1 MNYVIP
7 ILGKGERFASYKE
20 EKPFINIKGKTMIE
34 KVVEPILEN
43 KDNTIWI
50 FCRYEFLDKF
60 NKIFNNDNIKI
71 IPLQETIGAAETLY
85 LSCFYI
91 PQNEPFTSI
100 DCDTIINKET
110 EKIISKNKTNKVYTF
125 TDSHKQGIFSYIIP
139 NGCYIN
145 EIHEKNAVSEIASS
159 GIYQF
164 ESPEKYIYFYKK
176 MRESVS
182 FSNELYIS
190 NLIDFIVK
198 SGGIFY
204 FKSIDGGFTCVG
216 TPFQLEKHLKDNKEI
231 KTFVFDLDRTLIYDT
246 NENPTAIKKNV
257 DFCNGLFE
265 IGHKIIIHTAR
276 GMLSH
281 NNDVELIKETYE
293 EKIKSILDSNEI
305 KYTELIFGKPYA
317 DIYIDDKAINAFDD
331 LNKKAGF
338 YSGVK
343 YDTRFMHN
351 IIDNGDKIIKSGK
364 GVENEIFY
372 YKDMPK
378 ELSKF
383 FPKIYPSENENEL
396 IMEKIDGTSVSDLL
410 LDLKLTKENISQ
422 ILNSFKEIHD
432 NLWIQ
437 HNDDWL
443 YKGKMLERFKENK
456 NFYEKLGF
464 TENEVLELAAN
475 VKVSN
480 HSIIHGDSVFTNIFI
495 NKKIELKLID
505 PRGKN
510 QNGFTIYGAT
520 CYDHAKMLQSLYGY
534 DFIINEANIPETYLS
549 SLRDYF
555 LSVVKQD
562 PNQLKIKTKILVI
575 SMLPLHIDRPDRIL
589 KFVELY
595 KKII

>member
-20 EKPFINIKGKTMIE
+20 EKPFININGKTMIE
-34 KVVEPILEN
+34 KVVEPILKNKEN
-43 KDNTIWI
+43 SIWI

-60 NKIFNNDNIKI
+60 NKIFDNDRVKI
-71 IPLQETIGAAETLY
+71 IPLQETIGAAETLFFAC
-85 LSCFYI
+85 LYI
-91 PQNEPFTSI
+91 PENEPFTSI
-100 DCDTIINKET
+100 DCDTIINEKT
-110 EKIISKNKTNKVYTF
+110 EQIISKNKTNKVYTF

-139 NGCYIN
+139 NGCYIHQ
-145 EIHEKNAVSEIASS
+145 IHEKNAVSEIASS

-164 ESPEKYIYFYKK
+164 ESPEKYIHFYEK
-176 MRESVS
+176 MHGHIS

-190 NLIDFIVK
+190 NIIDFFV
-198 SGGIFY
+198 SRGELFS
-204 FKSIDGGFTCVG
+204 FKNIDGGFTCVG
-216 TPFQLEKHLKDNKEI
+216 TPFQLEKHLKENKEL

-246 NENPTAIKKNV
+246 NENPKPIKKNV

-281 NNDVELIKETYE
+281 NNDVELVKETYE
-293 EKIKSILDSNEI
+293 KKVKSILEKNGI

-343 YDTRFMHN
+343 FDTRFMHD
-351 IIDNGDKIIKSGK
+351 IFDSGDKIIKSGK

-372 YKDMPK
+372 YKEMPK

-383 FPKIYPSENENEL
+383 FPKIYYSENENEL

-410 LDLKLTKENISQ
+410 LDLQLSKENIAQ
-422 ILNSFKEIHD
+422 MVNSFKEIHD
-432 NLWIQ
+432 HLWLQ
-437 HNDDWL
+437 HEDDWL
-443 YKGKMLERFKENK
+443 YKGKMLERFKENQK
-456 NFYEKLGF
+456 FYEKLGI
-464 TENEVLELAAN
+464 TENEVLELAEN

-480 HSIIHGDSVFTNIFI
+480 HSIIHGDSVFTNVFI
-495 NKKIELKLID
+495 NKKNQVKLID

-510 QNGFTIYGAT
+510 QNGFSIYGAS
-520 CYDHAKMLQSLYGY
+520 CYDYAKMLQSLYGY

-549 SLRDYF
+549 FVRDYF
-555 LSVVKQD
+555 FSIIKEE
-562 PNQLKIKTKILVI
+562 PNQLKIKTKILVL

-595 KKII
+595 RKIV

>member
-1 MNYVIP
+1 
-7 ILGKGERFASYKE
+7 
-20 EKPFINIKGKTMIE
+20 MIE
-34 KVVEPILEN
+34 KVVEPILKNNEN
-43 KDNTIWI
+43 SIWI

-60 NKIFNNDNIKI
+60 NKIFNNERVKI
-71 IPLQETIGAAETLY
+71 IPLQETIGAAETLFFAC
-85 LSCFYI
+85 LYI
-91 PQNEPFTSI
+91 PENQPFTSI
-100 DCDTIINKET
+100 DCDTIINEET
-110 EKIISKNKTNKVYTF
+110 EKVISKNTTNKVYTF
-125 TDSHKQGIFSYIIP
+125 TDKHKQGIFSYIVP
-139 NGCYIN
+139 NGCYIS

-164 ESPEKYIYFYKK
+164 ESPEKYIHIYEK
-176 MRESVS
+176 MHGNIA

-190 NLIDFIVK
+190 NLIDFFVS
-198 SGGIFY
+198 SGELFS
-204 FKSIDGGFTCVG
+204 FKNIDGGFTCVG
-216 TPFQLEKHLKDNKEI
+216 TPFQLEKHLKENKEL

-246 NENPTAIKKNV
+246 NENPNPIKKNV

-281 NNDVELIKETYE
+281 NNDVELVKETYE
-293 EKIKSILDSNEI
+293 EKVKSILEKNGI

-343 YDTRFMHN
+343 FDTRFMHN
-351 IIDNGDKIIKSGK
+351 IFDSGDKIIKSGK

-372 YKDMPK
+372 YKEMPK

-383 FPKIYPSENENEL
+383 FPKIYHSENENEL
-396 IMEKIDGTSVSDLL
+396 VMEKIDGTSVSDLL
-410 LDLKLTKENISQ
+410 LDLQLSKDNISK
-422 ILNSFKEIHD
+422 IVNSFKELHD
-432 NLWIQ
+432 HIWVQ
-437 HNDDWL
+437 HEDDWL

-456 NFYEKLGF
+456 NFYNKLGIS
-464 TENEVLELAAN
+464 ENEVLELAEN

-495 NKKIELKLID
+495 NKKNEVKLID

-510 QNGFTIYGAT
+510 QNGYSICGAS
-520 CYDHAKMLQSLYGY
+520 CYDYAKMLQSLYGY

-549 SLRDYF
+549 FVRDYF
-555 LSVVKQD
+555 FSIIKEE
-562 PNQLKIKTKILVI
+562 PNQLKIKTKILVL

-595 KKII
+595 RKIV